1 MEDLFFLQPAFLL
14 GAIWFVIPAYVANS
28 TPTILGGG
36 RTIDGGRL
44 WRDNKRLLGDGKTW
58 RGLVLGTLTGTIIGF
73 LQFFLEENNTSGIDI
88 SIFRAFLLSFGALLG
103 DIIGSFIKRRKNLKR
118 GESFLFMDQLGFIIM
133 GTILVLIF
141 SPLTINNVSFSVFGV
156 LIEYNGSLIILYLI
170 LILPITF
177 LVHIA
182 ANLLWYLLGKQEVP
196 L

>member
-58 RGLVLGTLTGTIIGF
+58 RGLVLGTLAGTIIGF

-141 SPLTINNVSFSVFGV
+141 SPLTINNVSFSMFGV

-177 LVHIA
+177 LVHVA